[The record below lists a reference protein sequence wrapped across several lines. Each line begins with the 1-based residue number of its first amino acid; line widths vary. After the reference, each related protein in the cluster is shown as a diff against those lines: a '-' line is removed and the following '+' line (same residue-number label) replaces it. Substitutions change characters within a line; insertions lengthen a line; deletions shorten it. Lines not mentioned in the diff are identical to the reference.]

1 MQLPRQQRS
10 NRKLQR
16 AYDKNLYRKGSQIE
30 RCFNKL
36 EKFRRFATRYEK
48 SRTCFQAMVALACS
62 WIILQ
67 LYVLDP

>member
-16 AYDKNLYRKGSQIE
+16 AYDKNLYRKRSQIE
-30 RCFNKL
+30 RCFHKL

-62 WIILQ
+62 WIIL
-67 LYVLDP
+67 